1 MDKYVVFRVEREQYA
16 VSIAYVVSIEKMTAP
31 TAVPHMPDCMAGVA
45 RIRGELV
52 PVLDMRKLLY
62 GRTIE
67 ETDQTRLVVAAVDGL
82 SVAFIVDEA
91 KEIVDIEPEAIKPLQ
106 LVSAE
111 RTPYVVGI
119 ASMPERLL
127 TVLDPRVL
135 FAHLDEADA
144 IREQVAAAQA
154 AAQAIQ
160 EGEAV

>member
-52 PVLDMRKLLY
+52 PVLDMRELLY
-62 GRTIE
+62 GRAIE
-67 ETDQTRLVVAAVDGL
+67 ETDQTRLIVAAVDGL

-91 KEIVDIEPEAIKPLQ
+91 KEIADIEPEAIKPLQ
-106 LVSAE
+106 LMSAE
-111 RTPYVVGI
+111 RTPYVVGM
-119 ASMPERLL
+119 AAQADRLL

-135 FAHLDEADA
+135 FAHLDEAEE

-154 AAQAIQ
+154 AARA
-160 EGEAV
+160 GETV